1 MDAGAG
7 LVHVSWTGGTPP
19 YTLRRSR
26 DPQFT
31 QDVVTLVD
39 AQNVTSYDD
48 PVLNDGVTYYYDCT
62 SSVD

>member
-7 LVHVSWTGGTPP
+7 LVQVRWTGGTAP

-31 QDVVTLVD
+31 QDVVTLVNE
-39 AQNVTSYDD
+39 QSVTSHDD
-48 PVLNDGVTYYYDCT
+48 AVLNDGVDYYYD
-62 SSVD
+62 VQ